1 MTLSEFLKKII
12 NKIPGKRRAIG
23 ERTVANDTSKFLED
37 GKQIEM
43 INKTNREEDTVS

>member
-43 INKTNREEDTVS
+43 IFGRWKTNRDDK